1 MTHAGVAPEL
11 KKAIGITERLIRIS
25 IGVENHADLIT
36 DLSTAFDAVKKTN
49 K

>member
-25 IGVENHADLIT
+25 IGVENHVDLIT